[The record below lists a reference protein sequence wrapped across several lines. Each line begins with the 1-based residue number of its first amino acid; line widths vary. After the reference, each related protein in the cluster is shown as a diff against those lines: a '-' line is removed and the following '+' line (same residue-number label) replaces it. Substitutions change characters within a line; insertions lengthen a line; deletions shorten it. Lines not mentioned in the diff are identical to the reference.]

1 MKTVAVK
8 PMKCEF
14 ASEGLLW
21 IDKIATGVG
30 VILFNPQHKFAAG
43 FHVLRG
49 RSKGHTIDS
58 PAYYADTA
66 VDYAVKGF
74 SSKGIPLNLSVAIA
88 GGASL
93 MAGSG
98 MDEVGAALVASVKEA
113 LAAWNLV
120 VKIENVGGTRLRSI
134 ILNVDEGR
142 IKIS

>member
-1 MKTVAVK
+1 MKTIVVK

-14 ASEGLLW
+14 ADGGLLW

-49 RSKGHTIDS
+49 LSKGQKADN
-58 PAYYADTA
+58 PAYFADTA
-66 VDYAVKGF
+66 VEYVLQEF
-74 SSKGIPLNLSVAIA
+74 SKKGIPANLSIAIA

-93 MAGSG
+93 LEGSDKG
-98 MDEVGAALVASVKEA
+98 DVGATLVKAVKDA
-113 LAAWNLV
+113 LAAKKLS
-120 VKIENVGGTRLRSI
+120 VKLENIGGTKLRTM
-134 ILNVDEGR
+134 ILNVDEGK

>member
-1 MKTVAVK
+1 MKTIVVK

-30 VILFNPQHKFAAG
+30 VILFNPRHKFAAG

-49 RSKGHTIDS
+49 HSKGQKVDS

-66 VDYAVKGF
+66 VEYAVTEF
-74 SSKGIPLNLSVAIA
+74 SRKQIPLDLSVAIA

-93 MAGSG
+93 LAVPGKDEIGS
-98 MDEVGAALVASVKEA
+98 ALVAAVKEA
-113 LAAWNLV
+113 LAAWGLA

-134 ILNVDEGR
+134 ILNVDEGK